1 MSGGTFAEL
10 PVAEMNAT
18 LEKFRRAGERAAER
32 ALDVG
37 TEALVSEAQV
47 DAPVKTG
54 FLKERHFTEKVR
66 PLLRLIGVNT
76 TYALAVH
83 ETHKTKRRWFVN
95 AIKTNFVRV
104 FEGALKIALRE
115 EAGK

>member
-1 MSGGTFAEL
+1 VSKTFAEL
-10 PVAEMNAT
+10 PVAEMNAMLT
-18 LEKFRRAGERAAER
+18 KFKHAGDRAATR
-32 ALDVG
+32 ALDLA

-54 FLKERHFTEKVR
+54 FLKERHFVERVR

-95 AIKTNFVRV
+95 AVRTNFTRV